1 MEPAALVDRYLA
13 ALDLQAGAPTRAL
26 LEQIV
31 RRHVATFPFA
41 SIGPRLGDELPLA
54 TDALFDRIV
63 VRRRGGYCF
72 EQNGLLFAVL
82 AELGYEPRLQLARV
96 VHNTVHRPGE
106 LPGLTHRISLVEL
119 DGVDHVVDV
128 GFGPSGPPTPVPMPG
143 DRDARADPVD
153 EWTFRVVAIG
163 PGQFHLQCRRDGAPY
178 SLYRFDGG
186 TFGQADCELGHFYSH
201 RHPDAAFVNHLVASR
216 ILDGEIRSLRN
227 LGMMVLD
234 PDGSPRSTI
243 AVDSAEMMG
252 SLLRDEF
259 DLDVTDAEVQR
270 LYADLAQPSL

>member
-13 ALDLQAGAPTRAL
+13 ALDLQAGPPTRAL

-54 TDALFDRIV
+54 ADALFDRIV

-82 AELGYEPRLQLARV
+82 TELGYEPRLQLARV
-96 VHNTVHRPGE
+96 VHNTVHEPGD

-128 GFGPSGPPTPVPMPG
+128 GFGPSGPPTSVPMPS
-143 DRDARADPVD
+143 DRDALVESDD
-153 EWTFRVVAIG
+153 EWNFRVVAIG

-178 SLYRFDGG
+178 SLYRFDSG
-186 TFGQADCELGHFYSH
+186 TFSQADCELGHFYSH
-201 RHPDAAFVNHLVASR
+201 RHPKAAFVNHLVASR
-216 ILDGEIRSLRN
+216 ILDGEIRSMRN
-227 LGMMVLD
+227 LGMMVLS
-234 PDGSPRSTI
+234 PDGSPRTTI
-243 AVDSAEMMG
+243 EVRSAEELSAM
-252 SLLRDEF
+252 LRDDF
-259 DLDVTDAEVQR
+259 HLDVTEAEVQR